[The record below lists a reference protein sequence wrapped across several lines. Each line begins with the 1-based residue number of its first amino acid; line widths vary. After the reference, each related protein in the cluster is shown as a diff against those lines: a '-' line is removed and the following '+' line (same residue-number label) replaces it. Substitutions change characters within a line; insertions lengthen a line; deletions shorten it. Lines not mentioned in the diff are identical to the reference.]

1 PSPRWAS
8 SYLSGAPTA
17 ASVSQ
22 NKEESMN
29 WYLIVEVLPLL
40 FEGAL
45 LTVKLTALSLV
56 LGLFIAL
63 PLSLLRASSSLVLS
77 GPVLLYTFVFR
88 GTPLLV
94 QLFLIY
100 YGASQIEWVRSSVVW
115 SILREPY
122 WCALITFSLNNAAYT
137 TEILRGGIRAVPLGE
152 I

>member
-1 PSPRWAS
+1 MIPYPSIPSPPPSTSPSPPSPRWAS

-45 LTVKLTALSLV
+45 LTVKLTAMSLV

-100 YGASQIEWVRSSVVW
+100 YGASQFHWVLSRFVSCFF
-115 SILREPY
+115 R
-122 WCALITFSLNNAAYT
+122 ALHW
-137 TEILRGGIRAVPLGE
+137 
-152 I
+152 